1 MVDRDLVIAKAA
13 SVRAHLDRIAAKV
26 GFDLQVFLGDV
37 DRQDIVAFNLS
48 LAVENCIDI
57 AAHIISEN
65 GWGVPGSASEIFY
78 LLRDKGILD
87 PEMTERMIK
96 AVGLRN
102 LIVHEYG
109 KLDLKLLF
117 ATVRNDLADL
127 GSYLM
132 QIFRKLD
139 ITP

>member
-1 MVDRDLVIAKAA
+1 MVDRDLIIAKAA
-13 SVRAHLDRIAAKV
+13 SVRVHVDRIAAKT
-26 GFDLQVFLGDV
+26 GFELHVFLGDV
-37 DRQDIVAFNLS
+37 DRQDIVSFNLH

-65 GWGVPGSASEIFY
+65 GWGVPGSASEMFY
-78 LLRDKGILD
+78 LLRDRGILD
-87 PEMTERMIK
+87 PELTEGMIK

-109 KLDLKLLF
+109 KIDLKMLF
-117 ATVRNDLADL
+117 ATVRNDLTDL
-127 GSYLM
+127 ESYLA
-132 QIFRKLD
+132 QIFRRLD

>member
-1 MVDRDLVIAKAA
+1 VVDRDLIIAKAA
-13 SVRAHLDRIAAKV
+13 SVSAHLDRIAAKMGV
-26 GFDLQVFLGDV
+26 DPQLFLGDL
-37 DRQDIVAFNLS
+37 DRQDVVSFNLH

-65 GWGVPGSASEIFY
+65 DWGVPGSASEMLYI
-78 LLRDKGILD
+78 LEGRGILD
-87 PEMTERMIK
+87 SELTERMIK

-109 KLDLKLLF
+109 NIDLKRLF
-117 ATVRNDLADL
+117 ATVQEDLNDLRGFL
-127 GSYLM
+127 SI
-132 QIFRKLD
+132 IFRKLE

>member
-1 MVDRDLVIAKAA
+1 MVDRDLIIAKAA
-13 SVRAHLDRIAAKV
+13 SVRVHVDRIAAKT

-37 DRQDIVAFNLS
+37 DRQDIVAFNLH

-65 GWGVPGSASEIFY
+65 GWGVPGSASEMFV

-87 PEMTERMIK
+87 PELTERMIK

-109 KLDLKLLF
+109 KIDLKMLF
-117 ATVRNDLADL
+117 ATVRNDLTDL
-127 GSYLM
+127 DSYLA

-139 ITP
+139 IIP

>member
-1 MVDRDLVIAKAA
+1 VVDRDLVIAKAA
-13 SVRAHLDRIAAKV
+13 SVRVRLDRIAAKT
-26 GFDLQVFLGDV
+26 GCDLQVFLGDI

-65 GWGVPGSASEIFY
+65 GWGVPGSASEMFS
-78 LLRDKGILD
+78 LLRDKGMLD
-87 PEMTERMIK
+87 LELTERMIK

-109 KLDLKLLF
+109 KIDLKMLF
-117 ATVRNDLADL
+117 ATVRDDLTDL
-127 GSYLM
+127 DSYLA
-132 QIFRKLD
+132 QILRKLD